1 MEGEGG
7 KGSRPY
13 TEVTEADAEGTEEG
27 GRRKREEGRGKR
39 EEGRGKREEG
49 RGKRGQLNRE
59 ERDDEK
65 RSYTEWGM
73 GIAFGGRAQSRDR
86 RDAAESGA
94 TLRGLVSRPLQRP
107 CSLVG

>member
-39 EEGRGKREEG
+39 
-49 RGKRGQLNRE
+49 GQLNRE
-59 ERDDEK
+59 ERDGEE
-65 RSYTEWGM
+65 RPYTEWGM